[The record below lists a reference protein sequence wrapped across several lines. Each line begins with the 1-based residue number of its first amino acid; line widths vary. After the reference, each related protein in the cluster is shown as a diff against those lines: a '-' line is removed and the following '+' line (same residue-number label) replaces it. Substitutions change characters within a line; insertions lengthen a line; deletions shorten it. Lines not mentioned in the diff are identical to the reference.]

1 MSLLRETIRKLIQEE
16 ACETLNDKIY
26 DALEY
31 AMEEGMAL
39 EYGLY
44 PDFVTVR
51 LIQPLNDNELIG
63 FVEGTKD
70 VQAHGGKCHDAY
82 VIGMARIYNPRHK
95 DVGLGA
101 LLYDIALELV
111 GDDGL
116 AADRFSVSDD
126 AIRNWRYFHRS
137 SDYIKKP
144 LDNKQGSYTEDTIDD
159 CDGESHK
166 EHDPMIPVDPKTG
179 IPTKEEYQY
188 HPLNNVYI
196 KKDKSKPTLECMEA
210 NDMIWK
216 VH

>member
-1 MSLLRETIRKLIQEE
+1 MCIR
-16 ACETLNDKIY
+16 DSHKIY

-31 AMEEGMAL
+31 AMEQGMSL

-51 LIQPLNDNELIG
+51 LTQVLKNNELVG

-70 VQAHGGKCHDAY
+70 VQSHGGKCHGAY
-82 VIGMARIYNPRHK
+82 VVGMARIYKPEHR

-101 LLYDIALELV
+101 LLYDIALELA

-144 LDNKQGSYTEDTIDD
+144 LDNSQGSYTDDPIDD
-159 CDGESHK
+159 CDGQSYK
-166 EHDPMIPVDPKTG
+166 DHDPIMPDDPKTG

-188 HPLNNVYI
+188 HSLNNVYI
-196 KKDKSKPTLECMEA
+196 KKDKSKPTLECMKA
-210 NDMIWK
+210 NDMIHK